1 MKQYYEIAGVRICV
15 SGNDQEMYT
24 DERLLTYFKVNS
36 SETED
41 TVTAEEDEFR
51 FDFSIQGKLP
61 ETTGTCVFQ
70 DPSRRIYIDGE
81 REIRYIGSVKED
93 VSHAYLCTERNGRDI
108 LVHALKSRISNRFT
122 VKTVLNSLAM
132 ERLAL
137 EGDGVVL
144 HASYV
149 VWNGRAILFTAPSG
163 TGKSTQAK
171 LWSELRGAEIIN
183 GDRAVI
189 RRANGLIFSCGLP
202 FAGSSEYCKNVTAPL
217 MTVVYLGQSNDTQIQ
232 KLSGGMAFR
241 RVWEGCSVASWC
253 SEDVEK
259 AMSIVQDVTAHV
271 PVYYLNCT
279 PDESAVAAL
288 ENELRKGDK

>member
-1 MKQYYEIAGVRICV
+1 MKQYYEIAGVCV
-15 SGNDQEMYT
+15 CISGNDQEMYT
-24 DERLLTYFKVNS
+24 EERLLTHFKMNS
-36 SETED
+36 EVD
-41 TVTAEEDEFR
+41 DKIPNEDEVFC
-51 FDFSIQGKLP
+51 FDFSIQDKLP
-61 ETTGTCVFQ
+61 EAKGECVFQ
-70 DPSRRIYIDGE
+70 DPSRRIYMDGD
-81 REIRYIGSVKED
+81 REIRYIGSVKDD
-93 VSHAYLCTERNGRDI
+93 VKHAYLCTQKLGRKI
-108 LVHALKSRISNRFT
+108 LVHALRTRISNRISA
-122 VKTVLNSLAM
+122 KTVLNSLAM

-163 TGKSTQAK
+163 VGKSTQAK

-183 GDRAVI
+183 GDRAII
-189 RRANGLIFSCGLP
+189 RRSNGLIFACGLP

-217 MTVVYLGQSNDTQIQ
+217 MAIVYLGQSNDTQIH
-232 KLSGGMAFR
+232 KLSGGQAFR

-253 SEDVEK
+253 SDDVEK
-259 AMSIVQDVTAHV
+259 AMSIVQDVTTHV